1 MGCTGSCSMGGSRLL
16 NGLFRGSD
24 GESTLVR
31 IGVCL
36 SSPPDDLVGAGWAC
50 RLLPAASAARRLRWN
65 PLGYGVIGNTTDS
78 GSVILGS
85 SPGTP
90 ADLLDIC

>member
-1 MGCTGSCSMGGSRLL
+1 MSLSLRLAARLSEAVMGCTGSCSMGGSRLL

-50 RLLPAASAARRLRWN
+50 RLLPAASDVIRS
-65 PLGYGVIGNTTDS
+65 GVKPFGVWCNWQHD
-78 GSVILGS
+78 
-85 SPGTP
+85 
-90 ADLLDIC
+90 